1 MSEPSRNPVSPNP
14 ASASAASGA
23 SGLPYRAFISYS
35 HQNKAWADW
44 LHQALETWRVP
55 SRLVGTETA
64 AGVIPRRL
72 NPIFRDRDE
81 LASAHDLGRK
91 VNEALAQSANLI
103 VICSPHAAS
112 SRWVNDEVLAFKQ
125 LGRSERIFCL
135 IVGGEPNASDLP
147 GRESEECFAPAL
159 RFQPD
164 TDGRLTQ
171 ERAEPIAADARAN
184 KDGRN
189 NAKLKLI
196 AGMLD
201 VSFDTLKRRELQRRH
216 RRMAAITVLALVVML
231 VTSALALDAVI
242 ARHAAV
248 VAQQAAERRQKQAE
262 DLVNFMLGD
271 LNDKLGQVQR
281 LDIMAAVDDKAMA
294 YFLSLPTSEVT
305 DQALAQRAKVLE
317 KIGSIRQAQGHLSAA
332 MASYQ
337 VAARLTEALARAAPH
352 DAARQIAYSRE
363 LAYVGMTDWY
373 QGKLDDAQQAFEA
386 AQSALRG
393 AVARAADTSLIFQ
406 LSVIDNN
413 TGHVLE
419 ARGQLNQADVQYRQ
433 MLMLMQQL
441 VTAQPDNKEWAV
453 QLGAAHNNL
462 GKLALLRG
470 DLVTAVTQ
478 YINDDLIESRL
489 VARDPADNQQRE
501 NMLTVRAIL
510 GRTQA
515 LAGDH
520 ETGVR
525 DLQQAVTIA
534 GELVKVDPRNSTFQ
548 EEFARY
554 ATQLARLDRLDGE
567 TAAAMALT
575 TQSLVILDRLTRQDP
590 TDTGLQ
596 RELAEAKTEHAAEF
610 RIDDQTDAAQAQAQ
624 DALHIL
630 EPLLVAQ
637 PQDRGVL
644 LATASAQLL
653 LADLSADTRAAAS
666 LREGVVSAAQA
677 QQSGR
682 EDPRLLALQVQALLP
697 LERKAEAQ
705 PLIRQLWSSGYR
717 DGQLLAL
724 LQRRDIA
731 YPVNPQFQK
740 QLLAGSRQN

>member
-1 MSEPSRNPVSPNP
+1 MSEPSCSPTSPRP
-14 ASASAASGA
+14 ASASAAPVV

-35 HQNKAWADW
+35 HQDKAWADW
-44 LHQALETWRVP
+44 LHKALETWRVP

-103 VICSPHAAS
+103 VICSPRAAS

-159 RFQPD
+159 RFRPG
-164 TDGRLTQ
+164 TDGQLTQ

-184 KDGRN
+184 KDGRTD
-189 NAKLKLI
+189 AKLKLI

-231 VTSALALDAVI
+231 VTSALAIDAVI

-271 LNDKLGQVQR
+271 LNDKLSQVQR

-305 DQALAQRAKVLE
+305 DKALAQRAKVLE

-337 VAARLTEALARAAPH
+337 AAARLTGALAHAAPH

-363 LAYVGMTDWY
+363 LAYIGMTHWY

-386 AQSALRG
+386 AQSALHG
-393 AVARAADTSLIFQ
+393 AVARAADTSLTFQ
-406 LSVIDNN
+406 LSIIDNN
-413 TGHVLE
+413 IGHVLE
-419 ARGQLNQADVQYRQ
+419 ARGQLDQAAVQYQQ
-433 MLMLMQQL
+433 MLMLMQRL
-441 VTAQPDNKEWAV
+441 VTAQPNNKEWEV

-470 DLVTAVTQ
+470 DLVTAVTR

-489 VARDPADNQQRE
+489 AAQDPADNQQRE

-515 LAGDH
+515 LAGDR
-520 ETGVR
+520 EAGVR
-525 DLQQAVTIA
+525 GLQQAVAIA
-534 GELVKVDPRNSTFQ
+534 GELVKVDPHNSTFQ

-554 ATQLARLDRLDGE
+554 ATQLARLYRLDGA
-567 TAAAMALT
+567 TAAATALT
-575 TQSLVILDRLTRQDP
+575 TQSLAILDRLTPQDP

-596 RELAEAKTEHAAEF
+596 RELAEAQTEHAAES
-610 RIDDQTDAAQAQAQ
+610 RIGDQTDAARAQVQ
-624 DALHIL
+624 NALNIL
-630 EPLLVAQ
+630 KPLLVAQ
-637 PQDRGVL
+637 PHDRSVL
-644 LATASAQLL
+644 LATVGAQLL
-653 LADLSADTRAAAS
+653 LAELSTDARAAAS
-666 LREGVVSAAQA
+666 LREGVVTAAQA

-682 EDPRLLALQVQALLP
+682 EDPRLLALQVQALLA

-717 DGQLLAL
+717 DGQLLAVL
-724 LQRRDIA
+724 RRRHIA

-740 QLLAGSRQN
+740 QLLAGSRQ